1 MEKTSKKKKTIII
14 AVSVVLLACLCVGI
28 GVGAASCNPNFY
40 STEQHIA
47 RISERVQ
54 ARVIDTGQYESY
66 AGYRLYEEQDE
77 VEHSIEEVD
86 NTGY

>member
-1 MEKTSKKKKTIII
+1 MEKTSKKKKTVII

-47 RISERVQ
+47 RIS
-54 ARVIDTGQYESY
+54 AR
-66 AGYRLYEEQDE
+66 AGE
-77 VEHSIEEVD
+77 VHRHGTVWVVCRISAL
-86 NTGY
+86 